1 MAHTPIDQY
10 FEPIDDPIE
19 DTGTGKP
26 IDQSFNEKQPDLD
39 ISRRRLTERQVRFV
53 DWYSMLGDATQAAK
67 RSGYKYA
74 PVMSGP
80 MLAYLSEIVKSNKS
94 PLIGDST
101 ERQIYLTRILRD
113 DPTLD
118 PKLACEIINLL
129 NKMQGAYA
137 QGVGASSGKLVLD
150 YEIVS
155 AEPREASGEDT
166 W

>member
-1 MAHTPIDQY
+1 MSYIPIDCF
-10 FEPIDDPIE
+10 FEPIDDPGD

-26 IDQSFNEKQPDLD
+26 IDQVFVEKHPDLD
-39 ISRRRLTERQVRFV
+39 LARRRLTERQIRFV
-53 DWYSMLGDATQAAK
+53 DWYSMLGDVSQAAQ
-67 RSGYKYA
+67 RAGYKYA
-74 PVMSGP
+74 PVMNGP

-118 PKLACEIINLL
+118 PKLACEIVNLL
-129 NKMQGAYA
+129 NKMQGAYT
-137 QGVGASSGKLVLD
+137 QGIGASSGKLTLE

-155 AEPREASGEDT
+155 SEDS